1 MKQKTSGSPPSTEN
15 PRQPGVGGGKSG
27 KPQPPRAGDAAPA
40 APPSAEPPAA
50 AAGEAEPG
58 AEEGPEGAEKPTG
71 GAESGGGG
79 AAAPIRSPA
88 SLLRPR
94 KVGTQ
99 GEEPSPFTVEHLPL
113 LMDRLT
119 TQRSTERRIT
129 GLINVNT
136 APRQVLECLG
146 ELDGEKIE
154 SILALRETLDAE
166 TLSTPAW
173 LVTQGAVDVETFDK
187 IATNLTSRSQQYS
200 IESLGYG
207 DHIGMVTRLQVVVDM
222 VGPIAQTIYY
232 RDLSYLGG
240 SYPIREEDKEQ
251 VRGR

>member
-1 MKQKTSGSPPSTEN
+1 
-15 PRQPGVGGGKSG
+15 
-27 KPQPPRAGDAAPA
+27 
-40 APPSAEPPAA
+40 
-50 AAGEAEPG
+50 
-58 AEEGPEGAEKPTG
+58 
-71 GAESGGGG
+71 
-79 AAAPIRSPA
+79 
-88 SLLRPR
+88 
-94 KVGTQ
+94 
-99 GEEPSPFTVEHLPL
+99 
-113 LMDRLT
+113 MDRLT

-146 ELDGEKIE
+146 ELNGEQIE